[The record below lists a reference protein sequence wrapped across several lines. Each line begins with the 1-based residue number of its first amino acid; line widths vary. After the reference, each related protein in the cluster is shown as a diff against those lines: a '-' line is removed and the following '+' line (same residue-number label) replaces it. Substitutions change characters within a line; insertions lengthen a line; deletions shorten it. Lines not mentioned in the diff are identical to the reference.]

1 MMRTLSVIAT
11 LAAAVV
17 SMPAF
22 AQEAPDASSLDG
34 DRLTVG
40 VGAVYMPSYRGSDN
54 YSVSP
59 VPVVLGQIGG
69 IGINPRAGGVA
80 LDFIQD
86 DRDSGFGFSLGP
98 VASYS
103 ANRARGIRDDVVRAA
118 GKLDEA
124 VEVGGTAGVS
134 AYKLLNPYDS
144 LTLSA
149 DVRWDVAGAHKG
161 MIWSPSLSYM
171 TPLSRGSIVALNVSA
186 RHVDDDFAQYY
197 YSVTPGQ
204 SLLTGGALPVYG
216 ADGGWDS
223 VNVGLLGALDL
234 DGNLLNGGLQLI
246 GIAAYSRMLG
256 DAKDTPFTS
265 IRGDADQWI
274 GGLGIAYTF

>member
-1 MMRTLSVIAT
+1 MMRTLSVFVS
-11 LAAAVV
+11 LAAALASV
-17 SMPAF
+17 PAA
-22 AQEAPDASSLDG
+22 AQDAPDTSEMDG
-34 DRLTVG
+34 DRITVG
-40 VGAVYMPSYRGSDN
+40 VGAVYAPSYRGSDD

-59 VPVVLGQIGG
+59 VPVILGQVGG
-69 IGINPRAGGVA
+69 IEINPRAGGVA

-98 VASYS
+98 VATYS
-103 ANRARGIRDDVVRAA
+103 ANRSRGIRDDVVRAS
-118 GKLDEA
+118 GKLDDA
-124 VEVGGTAGVS
+124 VELGGTAGIT

-161 MIWSPSLSYM
+161 MVWSPSLTYM
-171 TPLSRGSIVALNVSA
+171 TPLSRGSLVSLNVSA

-204 SLLTGGALPVYG
+204 SLRSGGVLPTYG

-234 DGNLLNGGLQLI
+234 DGNLLNGGFQLI
-246 GIAAYSRMLG
+246 GIAAYSKMLG
-256 DAKDTPFTS
+256 DGKDTPFTS

-274 GGLGIAYTF
+274 GGLGVAYTF